1 MREYKNRSKPTAKKK
16 LIFSCKQAR
25 NFEIDKNYSWD
36 YEEKMKIEWLLPV
49 NDEGN
54 CKMFVPWKTKSVFT
68 LKDPA
73 KSNEKSHYH
82 LHPKL
87 ILNSIDE
94 PVAVICTNCA
104 ESTTHK
110 KIPKN
115 SIASNVDFDIGSR
128 IGLKTPSV

>member
-1 MREYKNRSKPTAKKK
+1 M
-16 LIFSCKQAR
+16 
-25 NFEIDKNYSWD
+25 
-36 YEEKMKIEWLLPV
+36 
-49 NDEGN
+49 
-54 CKMFVPWKTKSVFT
+54 FT

-104 ESTTHK
+104 EIITHK

-115 SIASNVDFDIGSR
+115 SNASKVDFGICSR
-128 IGLKTPSV
+128 VGLGTPSV